1 MPEPTAPQPAE
12 TEQAEPVVPP
22 ETTPPTPEDV
32 PADPTSAPEET
43 VAVTSTDAD
52 ETSEPAAAAEEQS
65 PPTSPPQ
72 ATATRADSGPV
83 VRLFDAIS
91 ENADSTAGQMR
102 QVILIVL
109 GIGFLTTAGFVGA
122 TLLSRR
128 GPR

>member
-1 MPEPTAPQPAE
+1 MSTAE
-12 TEQAEPVVPP
+12 TTEA
-22 ETTPPTPEDV
+22 
-32 PADPTSAPEET
+32 
-43 VAVTSTDAD
+43 
-52 ETSEPAAAAEEQS
+52 
-65 PPTSPPQ
+65 
-72 ATATRADSGPV
+72 GPV

-91 ENADSTAGQMR
+91 ENSDSTVGQMR